1 MPEMSLPETQMRREV
16 LEIPAA
22 VDRLLSNQSRAV
34 TRAANALQERDP
46 SFLVSVARGSSD
58 HVATYL
64 KYASELLTGTPIASV
79 GPSIASVYKRKLNL
93 AGAACLSV
101 SQSGKSP
108 DIVQMAKMAREG
120 GALSIAMTND
130 PGSPL
135 AQVSDHTLNLH
146 AGPEISV
153 AATKTFVNS
162 AVAGI
167 WLLAEWAE
175 DDALRNAIRNLP
187 TALEKAVRNDWPEVR
202 QALSGRGSIF
212 CLGRGTTNAI
222 SNEAALKFK
231 ETCQIHA
238 ESYSSAEVLHGPV
251 SIVDGGFPV
260 IALGAKDE
268 AETALAAVADEIA
281 AKGAT
286 VFATSDKVQK
296 ATSLPAV
303 RTGHALTD
311 PIALI
316 ASFYAMVEQTA
327 ASRGINPD
335 TPRHLKK
342 VTDTV

>member
-1 MPEMSLPETQMRREV
+1 MSTPQTQMRREV
-16 LEIPAA
+16 LEIPVA
-22 VDRLLSNQSRAV
+22 VDRLLQNGGENISRAADAM
-34 TRAANALQERDP
+34 RARAP
-46 SFLVSVARGSSD
+46 SFMVSVARGSSD

-64 KYASELLTGTPIASV
+64 KYASELLMGTPIASI
-79 GPSIASVYKRKLNL
+79 GPSIASIYNRKLAL
-93 AGAACLSV
+93 DGSVCLSV

-108 DIVQMAKMAREG
+108 DIVKMAKMAGEG
-120 GALSIAMTND
+120 GALSIAMTNHPD
-130 PGSPL
+130 SPL

-167 WLLAEWAE
+167 WLMAEWSE
-175 DDALRNAIRNLP
+175 DDALHTAIHDLP
-187 TALEKAVRNDWPEVR
+187 SKLEKAVHNDWPEAR
-202 QALSGRGSIF
+202 AALGERSSIY
-212 CLGRGTTNAI
+212 CLGRGPAYAI

-251 SIVDGGFPV
+251 SIIDGGFPV
-260 IALGAKDE
+260 IALAAHDE
-268 AETALAAVADEIA
+268 AEAALANVADELA
-281 AKGAT
+281 AKGAM
-286 VFATSDKVQK
+286 VFATTPKVVQ
-296 ATSLPAV
+296 ATILPAI

-316 ASFYAMVEQTA
+316 ASFYAMVEKTA

-335 TPRHLKK
+335 APRHLNK
-342 VTDTV
+342 VTETL